1 MVSYNNSNVV
11 QCLRQYGMF
20 ADSLNLVKTTDER
33 NMIVKQLTKLEQKI
47 IDLTNEIYTEE
58 YYALAN
64 KECGLIEEERNRLN
78 MLIEL
83 INQRLS
89 YVEKRCNNHYQLT
102 GESIDVKDVLGANT
116 LENLEDRIVIIDK
129 YSKNVQLEEE
139 LTKEVE
145 SLTNKITLAAEKIE
159 INKSL
164 NQELENNFCKL
175 LSDSF
180 EKMGFYELFENK
192 DDIEYA
198 YYETEKSLTLAEL
211 NLETA
216 KMTSPT
222 LLDECKQVLDEVKL
236 DYVKYK
242 EKINILK
249 LMEIFNREVNDY
261 DELLEKRKEIN
272 ELFRYIKNE
281 EFLRLVTETVTKQY
295 NTILLEQQDV
305 NTYNELIVERDRK
318 LDILTELNE
327 ENNSERFR
335 VVLEELIK
343 NEEARQ
349 ARILE
354 EKRKLEEEENKK
366 RLEIE
371 RKKREEILKRQKIIE
386 EARKKEI
393 EKRTKQLLE
402 QQQNSVLQT
411 NRKEVNFE
419 SIKDDIVS
427 EKPYVEKEE
436 NIPIEDVTNEETNTD
451 VLDENIIF
459 KNKVD
464 IEKELFD
471 EFNGTIQYS
480 VDLDALDSNK
490 EDVKKLPDVS
500 IDEYMKNFDETE
512 FEKQEVNSLFS
523 DDDIFPSIPM

>member
-164 NQELENNFCKL
+164 NKELENSFCKL

-222 LLDECKQVLDEVKL
+222 LLDECQQVLEEVKK

-242 EKINILK
+242 EITFKWVNSGSEKNAKPFDYTKQMTLINNADDKYFWSGLRIDNK
-249 LMEIFNREVNDY
+249 GFYFSDINTNFVSYGNFGDHEGIIYKDHFEKRFSEY
-261 DELLEKRKEIN
+261 EELEKEDSI
-272 ELFRYIKNE
+272 I
-281 EFLRLVTETVTKQY
+281 T
-295 NTILLEQQDV
+295 D
-305 NTYNELIVERDRK
+305 
-318 LDILTELNE
+318 
-327 ENNSERFR
+327 
-335 VVLEELIK
+335 VVLEFLTNNMYESDEIEIIEEDKDFFEMRDESGEFYVKLCGKLGTKPILFSEAFPWVEFRDKELIK
-343 NEEARQ
+343 NFSIIYQTVVVETNERY
-349 ARILE
+349 IFIPYDYDG
-354 EKRKLEEEENKK
+354 EKIVNTLG
-366 RLEIE
+366 I
-371 RKKREEILKRQKIIE
+371 REMYS
-386 EARKKEI
+386 I
-393 EKRTKQLLE
+393 EKYKTIVSNNTEIK
-402 QQQNSVLQT
+402 VDYLQT
-411 NRKEVNFE
+411 NLLFVQLYWLLLR
-419 SIKDDIVS
+419 
-427 EKPYVEKEE
+427 
-436 NIPIEDVTNEETNTD
+436 
-451 VLDENIIF
+451 IF
-459 KNKVD
+459 
-464 IEKELFD
+464 
-471 EFNGTIQYS
+471 
-480 VDLDALDSNK
+480 
-490 EDVKKLPDVS
+490 
-500 IDEYMKNFDETE
+500 
-512 FEKQEVNSLFS
+512 FS
-523 DDDIFPSIPM
+523 RREI